1 MKFLFL
7 PVSIASGLLAGQL
20 SKKLF
25 DFIWERIDDEDAPRP
40 KHREIRLPKLAL
52 ALVIEGALFRLP
64 RVSPTTARGRASP
77 RLRAAGPAKKSP
89 SPHRSREEND

>member
-52 ALVIEGALFRLP
+52 ALVIEGALFRLVKGLTDHGSRQGFAKATGSWP
-64 RVSPTTARGRASP
+64 GEEEPE
-77 RLRAAGPAKKSP
+77 PA
-89 SPHRSREEND
+89 